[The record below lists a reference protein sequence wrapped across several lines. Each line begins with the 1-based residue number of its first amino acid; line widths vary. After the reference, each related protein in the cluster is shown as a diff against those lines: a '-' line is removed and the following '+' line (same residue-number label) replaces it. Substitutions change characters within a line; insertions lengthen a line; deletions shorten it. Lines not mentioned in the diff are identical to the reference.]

1 MPPSGQ
7 GDSVNLSDLK
17 QYVGN
22 VVDYDPTANPTYSDQ
37 LGRIIS
43 DAYERIYT
51 EKPWTFCQK
60 EAEIEARPD
69 VTGITIGVTNGSSAI
84 ATAGV
89 LDSTM
94 DGEIIELDGVEY
106 IIAYV
111 KDATVAYLTVDY
123 LGATA
128 AAAVAK
134 VIFRYLTLPADCVTV
149 MNVSHRSNSITPEDP
164 GMMAALTRY
173 EDEFYNLPLGE
184 TGVPRYWLPHDPLY
198 IAPPSRPPVV
208 AIRAVALKGERTIEL
223 AIAHEW
229 GGNSSGL
236 SPTLITTLTASEDVD
251 WSVGTIPNETGYL
264 RVIYLRFPNDGFK
277 AWYKRSDLTGSPTS
291 INPTG
296 IGTLNLDT
304 STGVGAVNTDRLPF
318 SSPRF
323 QGDGGMR
330 ERVRLH
336 PRQAENTVYT
346 IRYMARPKPLIE
358 ETDTPDIPAA
368 HRIIIAYKALESLL
382 IKADSPAQSQLFA
395 KRAEQEILKMERR
408 YLITPARRIVKGN
421 FNTAGSF
428 RFNRFTR
435 LTKVP

>member
-1 MPPSGQ
+1 M
-7 GDSVNLSDLK
+7 NLSDLK

-22 VVDYDPTANPTYSDQ
+22 VIDYDPTANPTYSDQ

-69 VTGITIGVTNGSSAI
+69 ITGLTIPVTNGS
-84 ATAGV
+84 ATLAHGGV

-94 DGEIIELDGVEY
+94 DGQTIELNGVEY
-106 IIAYV
+106 TIAYV
-111 KDATVAYLTVDY
+111 NSATFAYLTEEY
-123 LGATA
+123 LGVTSAGVT
-128 AAAVAK
+128 AK
-134 VIFRYLTLPADCVTV
+134 VVFRYLDLPADCVTV
-149 MNVSHRSNSITPEDP
+149 MNVATRSNSITPEDP

-173 EDEFYNLPLGE
+173 EDEFFNLPLGE
-184 TGVPRYWLPHDPLY
+184 TGVPRFWVPHDPIY
-198 IAPPSRPPVV
+198 IASPSIAPVV
-208 AIRAVALKGERTIEL
+208 ATRAELLKGDRTIEL
-223 AIAHEW
+223 AVAHEW
-229 GGNSSGL
+229 GGRSSGL
-236 SPTLITTLTASEDVD
+236 SPFLSVTLTANQDINWTVS
-251 WSVGTIPNETGYL
+251 TIPNTTGYQ
-264 RVIYLRFPNDGFK
+264 RVIYVRFPNDGFK
-277 AWYKRSDLTGSPTS
+277 AWYKFADRSGTPVS
-291 INPTG
+291 IPPTG
-296 IGTLNLDT
+296 IGTLELDT
-304 STGVGAVNTDRLPF
+304 STGTGAVNTDKLPF
-318 SSPRF
+318 IAPRF

-330 ERVRLH
+330 ERIRLH

-346 IRYMARPKPLIE
+346 VRYMARPRPLIE

-368 HRIIIAYKALESLL
+368 HRIIIAYKALENLL
-382 IKADSPAQSQLFA
+382 IKADSPAQSQLYA